1 MARLERKIVLITG
14 GTSGIGRVSALIFA
28 NEGAKVVL
36 TGPRAAEGETV
47 VAEIAGTDGEAMF
60 VHADLSRRRWDCGHG
75 GPDRRAIWPPGL
87 RLHQCRDQ
95 RRRSAQHVDRQKAP
109 ADWSVQ
115 RSSSFDREPA
125 KNADKIALAECLAM
139 ISRVCLLS
147 MSSMLFITVAAAQT
161 PPWPI
166 VDGRHL
172 QPTQH
177 QVDSR
182 EHGHAGRRNVDLQS
196 DVDRLYDEITRRA
209 SAATGA
215 SPLSMELEAG
225 EAR

>member
-1 MARLERKIVLITG
+1 MALLEGKIVLITG
-14 GTSGIGRVSALIFA
+14 GTSGIGRASALLFA
-28 NEGAKVVL
+28 NEGAKVAL
-36 TGPRAAEGETV
+36 TWPRAAEGETV
-47 VAEIAGTDGEAMF
+47 VAEIATTGGEAMF

-75 GPDRRAIWPPGL
+75 GLDRRAIWPPGL

-147 MSSMLFITVAAAQT
+147 LSSTLFITVAAAQT
-161 PPWPI
+161 PSWPI

-172 QPTQH
+172 QPTQQ

-182 EHGHAGRRNVDLQS
+182 EHGHAGQRNVDLQS